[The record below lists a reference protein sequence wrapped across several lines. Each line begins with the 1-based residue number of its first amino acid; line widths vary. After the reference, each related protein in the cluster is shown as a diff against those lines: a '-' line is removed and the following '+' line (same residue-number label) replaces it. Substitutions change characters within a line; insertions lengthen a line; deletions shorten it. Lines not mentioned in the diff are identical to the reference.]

1 MKSKKVP
8 WTKLELKTY
17 ILLLCANADS
27 KKSKAEI
34 KLIKSKIDSKTFK
47 KINKE
52 FSKDSE
58 EKRFKKIDDNVQLH
72 DYSNNEL
79 QEIRKEMHEI
89 FNSDKDFGMMER
101 NLDKILDNILY

>member
-1 MKSKKVP
+1 MKSNKEP
-8 WTKLELKTY
+8 WSKLELKTY
-17 ILLLCANADS
+17 ILLLCANVDS
-27 KKSKAEI
+27 KRSKAEI

-58 EKRFKKIDDNVQLH
+58 KKSFKKIDDNVQLH
-72 DYSNNEL
+72 DFSNMEL
-79 QEIRKEMHEI
+79 NQLRKEMHEI

>member
-1 MKSKKVP
+1 MKSKKEP
-8 WTKLELKTY
+8 WTKLELKIY

-27 KKSKAEI
+27 VRSKAEI

-52 FSKDSE
+52 FSRDTEK
-58 EKRFKKIDDNVQLH
+58 KRFKKIDDNVQLH
-72 DYSNNEL
+72 DYEL
-79 QEIRKEMHEI
+79 KELRMEMHEI

-101 NLDKILDNILY
+101 NLDRILDNILY

>member
-1 MKSKKVP
+1 MKSKKEP
-8 WTKLELKTY
+8 WTKLELKIY

-27 KKSKAEI
+27 VRSKAEI

-52 FSKDSE
+52 FSRDTEK
-58 EKRFKKIDDNVQLH
+58 KRFKKIDDNVQLH

-79 QEIRKEMHEI
+79 KELRMEMHEI

-101 NLDKILDNILY
+101 NLDRILDNILY

>member
-1 MKSKKVP
+1 MKSKKEP
-8 WTKLELKTY
+8 WTKLELKIY

-27 KKSKAEI
+27 LRSKAEI

-52 FSKDSE
+52 FSRDTEK
-58 EKRFKKIDDNVQLH
+58 KRFKKIDDSVQLQ

-79 QEIRKEMHEI
+79 KELRMEMHEI

-101 NLDKILDNILY
+101 NLDRILDNILY

>member
-1 MKSKKVP
+1 MKSKKES

-27 KKSKAEI
+27 VRSKAEI

-52 FSKDSE
+52 FSRDTEK
-58 EKRFKKIDDNVQLH
+58 KRFKKIDDNVQLH

-79 QEIRKEMHEI
+79 KELRMEMHEI

-101 NLDKILDNILY
+101 NLDRILDNILY